1 MQSHHFADVP
11 AEFRPSMPE
20 NSTVERIRARLKE
33 LKSPIWGTKE
43 VLWKRLKEREAL
55 AAKEDKFK
63 ELEGGGVD
71 DELAMMKA
79 KMLGGAEK
87 KGGELPEG
95 RPVSDAIE
103 SELEALRKKADGM

>member
-1 MQSHHFADVP
+1 
-11 AEFRPSMPE
+11 
-20 NSTVERIRARLKE
+20 
-33 LKSPIWGTKE
+33 
-43 VLWKRLKEREAL
+43 
-55 AAKEDKFK
+55 
-63 ELEGGGVD
+63 
-71 DELAMMKA
+71 MMKA